1 MVQNKHME
9 NEPTKV
15 RKNLVHKESF
25 DSSGLKKVSKMPN
38 KMQEVEMEKLVL
50 SFGGVK
56 DELEKGYKLLEKI
69 SKEKPSRRL
78 TSKRIPGFGIRPEME
93 VGCMVTLRGEKAKN
107 LLKRLL
113 ASVDNKMK
121 KKRSKKE
128 ITNEDLAGMVARGL
142 DDVKVE
148 LSSVKLEFRNEFE
161 KAREMMGVIDDRLI
175 KIENHYGRRLDN
187 LEDKTRIIANV
198 LERDLRIKLPKG
210 F

>member
-1 MVQNKHME
+1 LNKMVQNKPMK
-9 NEPTKV
+9 NEP
-15 RKNLVHKESF
+15 
-25 DSSGLKKVSKMPN
+25 LKKVSKMPN

-56 DELEKGYKLLEKI
+56 DELEKGYKLLKKI

-121 KKRSKKE
+121 KKQIAKNQFGFGIKEYIEIPGEEYDREIGMIGFNVVLVFSRKGKRVSIKKIKRGRLPERHHVTQDE
-128 ITNEDLAGMVARGL
+128 IIKYMKENFNVR
-142 DDVKVE
+142 VE
-148 LSSVKLEFRNEFE
+148 
-161 KAREMMGVIDDRLI
+161 
-175 KIENHYGRRLDN
+175 
-187 LEDKTRIIANV
+187 
-198 LERDLRIKLPKG
+198 
-210 F
+210 